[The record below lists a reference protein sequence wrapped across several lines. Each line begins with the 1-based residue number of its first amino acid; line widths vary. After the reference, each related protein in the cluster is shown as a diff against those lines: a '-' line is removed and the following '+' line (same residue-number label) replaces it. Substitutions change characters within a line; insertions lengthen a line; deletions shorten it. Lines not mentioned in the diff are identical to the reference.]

1 MLKSLKLERFD
12 IESLG
17 MLFCVHNL
25 PPRSIASRLRLPLH
39 FGKSI
44 RVSVANHMIPT
55 NQYCQFNILV
65 ADIETTIDA
74 CVVSEVPSLL
84 LGGEWIQQ
92 MNLLSDFGNHKYYI
106 PGLSANLI
114 PVLDLG
120 ATVTTEAD

>member
-1 MLKSLKLERFD
+1 
-12 IESLG
+12 

-44 RVSVANHMIPT
+44 RVSVAHHMIPT
-55 NQYCQFNILV
+55 NQYFQINIRV
-65 ADIETTIDA
+65 ADVETTIDR
-74 CVVSEVPSLL
+74 CVASEVPSLL

-106 PGLSANLI
+106 PGLSVNLI
-114 PVLDLG
+114 QVLGLG
-120 ATVTTEAD
+120 TDVTTEAETSESTTAGD